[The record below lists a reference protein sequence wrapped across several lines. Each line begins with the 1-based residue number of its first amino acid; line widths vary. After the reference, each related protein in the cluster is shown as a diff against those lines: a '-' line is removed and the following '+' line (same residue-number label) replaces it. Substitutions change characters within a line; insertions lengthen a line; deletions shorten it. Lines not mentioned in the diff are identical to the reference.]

1 MTNTKFYLAIG
12 ATVFAANIGYNM
24 IVEDRISTVEDQ
36 VTAIHNDVTE
46 IKQVILESQPVA
58 IKYNQKDVECLARNI
73 YYEAGVESLMGKYAV
88 ANVTINRVK
97 SGHWGKHVCD
107 VVYAKDQ
114 FSWTKEKRRAW
125 ISLKGE
131 AWATSRAVAESTL
144 KQRIAIKQLNHA
156 LFYHADY
163 VQPTWRDKSKRVLKV
178 GRHIFYTQAKGSTL
192 TL

>member
-1 MTNTKFYLAIG
+1 MSTKVYVAIGLAIFVG
-12 ATVFAANIGYNM
+12 NVIYAQH
-24 IVEDRISTVEDQ
+24 EDSRISSIENSVSQIGSDVE
-36 VTAIHNDVTE
+36 V
-46 IKQVILESQPVA
+46 IKEAVLEQHATS

-97 SGHWGKHVCD
+97 SGYWGKHVCD

-114 FSWTKEKRRAW
+114 FSWTKEKKRAW
-125 ISLKGE
+125 VSLKGE

>member
-1 MTNTKFYLAIG
+1 MSTKLYLGLGVAIFVG
-12 ATVFAANIGYNM
+12 NVIYAQH
-24 IVEDRISTVEDQ
+24 EDSRISSIENSVSQ
-36 VTAIHNDVTE
+36 IGNDVQE
-46 IKQVILESQPVA
+46 IKQAVLEQQTTS

-73 YYEAGVESLMGKYAV
+73 YYEAGVEPLMGKYAV

-97 SGHWGKHVCD
+97 SGYWGKHVCD

-114 FSWTKEKRRAW
+114 FSWTKEKKRAW
-125 ISLKGE
+125 VSLKGE

-144 KQRIAIKQLNHA
+144 KQHIAIKQLNHA

-178 GRHIFYTQAKGSTL
+178 GRHIFYTQAKDSHL
-192 TL
+192 SI

>member
-1 MTNTKFYLAIG
+1 MSTKLYLGLGLAVFVGNVFYAQ
-12 ATVFAANIGYNM
+12 Y
-24 IVEDRISTVEDQ
+24 EDTRISSIENNVNQIGSDVE
-36 VTAIHNDVTE
+36 V
-46 IKQVILESQPVA
+46 IKEAVLEQHATS

-125 ISLKGE
+125 VSLKGE